1 MRSSWSGASGWP
13 CTLKKEA
20 PRPGDTNPDG
30 KPRLKTNYEESAF
43 RQLQAE
49 LGIKK

>member
-1 MRSSWSGASGWP
+1 M
-13 CTLKKEA
+13 KKEA
-20 PRPGDTNPDG
+20 PRPGDTKPEG
-30 KPRLKTNYEESAF
+30 KARMKTNYEESTF